1 MVKPVPLT
9 DVDRAVYQWQLWM
22 PGFTEAH
29 QERLKGSSVLI
40 SRIGGVGGTVALY
53 LAAAGVGRLVL
64 AHAGNLRNDDL
75 NRQLLMS
82 HAGVGQPRV
91 EQAAVRL
98 RDLNPRLEVE
108 TVAQNIALDNAAAL
122 VARADAIAGCAP
134 RFEERLWMNE
144 AAVTARK
151 PLVDAAMYEMDAQ
164 LAVVVPGK
172 TACLAC
178 LYPQVPVLWERQ
190 FPVFGAVAGTIASL
204 AALELI
210 KLLSGYGT
218 PLGEHLLLADLDR
231 LDFRKVQT
239 RRNPAC
245 PICAKVRP

>member
-1 MVKPVPLT
+1 MPTPQPLT
-9 DVDRAVYQWQLWM
+9 DEDRAIYQWQLWM

-64 AHAGNLRNDDL
+64 AHAGNLRPDDL

-82 HAGVGQPRV
+82 QAGVGQARV

-98 RDLNPRLEVE
+98 RELNPRLLVE
-108 TVAQNIALDNAAAL
+108 TVPQNIGLDNAAAL
-122 VARADAIAGCAP
+122 VARVDAVAACAP

-144 AAVTARK
+144 AAVRARK

-178 LYPQVPVLWERQ
+178 LYPEVPTLWERQ

-204 AALELI
+204 AALEII
-210 KLLSGYGT
+210 KVLTGYGT
-218 PLGEHLLLADLDR
+218 PLGAHLLLADLDR
-231 LDFRKVQT
+231 LDFRKVAT
-239 RRNPAC
+239 RRNPTC
-245 PICAKVRP
+245 SICAEVVP